1 MMNDDN
7 PTKDLTGSEKLD
19 RILSRFDRIEG
30 RLGGVENRLGSIEED
45 RAKET
50 LKLDAML
57 AAIQELQRGLKEVKV
72 ELRRLNV
79 LFEKVAGEQHRQ

>member
-19 RILSRFDRIEG
+19 RILSRFDRLEG
-30 RLGGVENRLGSIEED
+30 RLSGVENRLGSIEED

-50 LKLDAML
+50 RKLDAML
-57 AAIQELQRGLKEVKV
+57 AAIHELQEGLKEVKS
-72 ELRRLNV
+72 ELRRLNLV
-79 LFEKVAGEQHRQ
+79 VEKSDSEQHRR